1 MIARFAQLAILV
13 VLAVAI
19 WRLLRSRR
27 P

>member
-1 MIARFAQLAILV
+1 MIAKFVQLAILV
-13 VLAVAI
+13 VLVIAV